1 MHENITLEEY
11 KTIETRFYGELI
23 KLCNR
28 YSDDLSLI
36 SILGILDIVRQEIK
50 ELDRA
55 ARRMMRNEKRLKEN
69 KKFM

>member
-1 MHENITLEEY
+1 VHENITLEEY